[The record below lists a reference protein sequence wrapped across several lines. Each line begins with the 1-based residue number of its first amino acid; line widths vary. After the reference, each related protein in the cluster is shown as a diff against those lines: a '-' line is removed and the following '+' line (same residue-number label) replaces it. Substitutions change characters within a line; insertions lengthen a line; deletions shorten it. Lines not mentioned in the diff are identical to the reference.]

1 MSSTMAEEVP
11 PTLPFELERRVFET
25 AAFSR
30 PVSVPAMML
39 VAWRVKLWV
48 EPLLY
53 RTLVFTES
61 NRLLDSLPVLTQE
74 MFKRIVRTKP
84 ILLRDAVR
92 NVMIRYEGY
101 VYEAD
106 VADIVHACLGIE
118 NLNFEINPSTDLGMG
133 EYGLDES
140 YITGIQT
147 LPLRRMHCDLLQLFD
162 WAIGQPSRLSLF
174 THLTH
179 LDLFYWFNQANSTAE
194 ARTRLGDLPQLTHLS
209 VPSHTSNSGTPILAH
224 LLDVCKSLRAL
235 IVLAAPLTPP
245 TDEIAFLAENDVRFV
260 TVWPHDRIADW
271 QRGALTGI
279 DYWTRADE
287 HIARRLSGEVDR
299 RMFHLAG
306 EF

>member
-118 NLNFEINPSTDLGMG
+118 NLNFEIKPEYRPSAL
-133 EYGLDES
+133 
-140 YITGIQT
+140 
-147 LPLRRMHCDLLQLFD
+147 
-162 WAIGQPSRLSLF
+162 LF